1 MVGGLY
7 EMDNEL
13 FSGTWSRDNEK
24 WRIPFLK
31 ITSAFDKKKIKNA
44 SPKFQSNS
52 QIKIFLNKIR
62 NVSMTH
68 FKEFLAVYST
78 KKPKYRLG
86 DNIPNALSRYTK

>member
-1 MVGGLY
+1 MRWIT
-7 EMDNEL
+7 NFSREL
-13 FSGTWSRDNEK
+13 GVEITKSGEYRFSRLLLLLT
-24 WRIPFLK
+24 
-31 ITSAFDKKKIKNA
+31 KKKIKNA